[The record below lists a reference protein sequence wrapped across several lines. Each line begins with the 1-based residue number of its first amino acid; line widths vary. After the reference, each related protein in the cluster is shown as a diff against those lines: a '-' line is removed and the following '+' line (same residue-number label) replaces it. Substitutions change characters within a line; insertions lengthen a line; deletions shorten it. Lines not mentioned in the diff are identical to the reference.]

1 MGFHSVKKGRS
12 ERSTGHPTCYQHQAA
27 SGFDFAEASNSL
39 LELEN
44 DLFRL
49 ETQVSTTLQR
59 NSGPAGSPCCCS
71 GSSVRSCYGSLTGNS
86 RPRCSNC
93 RHASPGSSPL
103 GSSTDNLCNTACRNR
118 QLFTPRPFA
127 NAVKRHATMLM
138 DSVERTNCIHYFE
151 RPQR

>member
-1 MGFHSVKKGRS
+1 VGFHSVKKGRS

-27 SGFDFAEASNSL
+27 SGFDFAEASNSP

-59 NSGPAGSPCCCS
+59 NSGPAGTPCYCS

-86 RPRCSNC
+86 RPRCSIRLN
-93 RHASPGSSPL
+93 RLRKRSKEMSQRRFAQMGFRTFGLEVGSFEATGTQPTKSFETMSRT
-103 GSSTDNLCNTACRNR
+103 SSIIIE
-118 QLFTPRPFA
+118 QS
-127 NAVKRHATMLM
+127 H
-138 DSVERTNCIHYFE
+138 
-151 RPQR
+151 